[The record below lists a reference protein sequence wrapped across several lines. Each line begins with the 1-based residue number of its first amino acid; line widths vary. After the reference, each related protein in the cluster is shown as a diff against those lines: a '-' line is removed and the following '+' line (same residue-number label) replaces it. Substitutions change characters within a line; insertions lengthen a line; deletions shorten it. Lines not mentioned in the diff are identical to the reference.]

1 MNLNRK
7 VGEMSYDG
15 LITDLT
21 PPVQVR
27 GRTIRKLAVAAN
39 YARGTILTRSSI
51 DNKLV
56 ILGTTAAGAADAV
69 PATYA
74 LTEDAAI
81 AAGKTYY
88 TRSGSEGSYVYTA
101 VTEPAV
107 ENIATYY
114 EMTAPGSPAVNA
126 EVLVVDCIL
135 CDDTDIGTADDI
147 NAAVYT
153 AGCFD
158 PGKVTA
164 KDGYT
169 ITETDKDELRMR
181 DIVFKAVA
189 EAN

>member
-27 GRTIRKLAVAAN
+27 GRTIAKLAIAAT
-39 YARGTILTRSSI
+39 YARGTILAKSTNSG
-51 DNKLV
+51 KLF
-56 ILGTTAAGAADAV
+56 ILGSTPAAGD
-69 PATYA
+69 T
-74 LTEDAAI
+74 LTPD
-81 AAGKTYY
+81 G
-88 TRSGSEGSYVYTA
+88 
-101 VTEPAV
+101 
-107 ENIATYY
+107 
-114 EMTAPGSPAVNA
+114 
-126 EVLVVDCIL
+126 IL
-135 CDDTDIGTADDI
+135 CDDTEIGTTDDI
-147 NAAVYT
+147 NVAVYT

-158 PGKVTA
+158 PGKVTVA
-164 KDGYT
+164 DGYT